1 MIKAFNSI
9 KEIFLV
15 FYQVLFV
22 EAKERYEITEFYLE
36 ECGHNKKV
44 RNLIK
49 NDRRTVC
56 YCRRDDG
63 VRKLVM
69 NFEDWWN
76 TENKIEFSNEPDD
89 YSKAKYVYEA
99 VYNSMK
105 NCLNCGKRRHCF
117 LWHQANNFSKAIN

>member
-22 EAKERYEITEFYLE
+22 EAKERYEITEFCLE
-36 ECGHNKKV
+36 KCGYNK
-44 RNLIK
+44 K

-105 NCLNCGKRRHCF
+105 NCLNCG
-117 LWHQANNFSKAIN
+117 NFSLSDELQITGLS